1 MAKLLVVEDDRM
13 FAELVS
19 RALREQGHVVDV
31 AHDYERA
38 RTLAFVQEYDGMV
51 LDVNLPDGNGLT
63 IVQDLRREGHATPVL
78 MLTANDK
85 PADVVRG
92 LDAGADDYLAKPFDL
107 DVLRARVRALVR
119 RAGSDTSAIALSY
132 GDLLLERS
140 SYRVTI
146 DGRRVACT
154 PKEFTLLA
162 YLVQHAE
169 RVVTRTE
176 LLEKVWE
183 VAFDPGSN
191 VVDVHVAR
199 LRVKLRE
206 FGARARLTTVRGAGY
221 MLTLG
226 DHDAL

>member
-1 MAKLLVVEDDRM
+1 
-13 FAELVS
+13 
-19 RALREQGHVVDV
+19 
-31 AHDYERA
+31 
-38 RTLAFVQEYDGMV
+38 
-51 LDVNLPDGNGLT
+51 
-63 IVQDLRREGHATPVL
+63 
-78 MLTANDK
+78 
-85 PADVVRG
+85 
-92 LDAGADDYLAKPFDL
+92 
-107 DVLRARVRALVR
+107 
-119 RAGSDTSAIALSY
+119 
-132 GDLLLERS
+132 
-140 SYRVTI
+140 VTI